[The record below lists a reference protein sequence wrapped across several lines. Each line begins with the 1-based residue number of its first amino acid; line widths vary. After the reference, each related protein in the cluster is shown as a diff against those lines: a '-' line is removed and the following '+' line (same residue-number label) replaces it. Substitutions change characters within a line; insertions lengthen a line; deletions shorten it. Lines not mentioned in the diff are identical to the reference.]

1 MKKLSAL
8 LLFFALA
15 LAVVFPGHA
24 DMNKYNSVFM
34 DTFDTVITLIGFAD
48 SQQTYDAWSS
58 AVHQQYIYMHKLF
71 DTYHSY
77 ENEGIVSI
85 YTLNKKAAK
94 EPIQVDPILYGLL
107 KFCKSHYDICQGQT
121 NIAMGSVLSIWHNYR
136 DAGLNDPLHAQLP
149 PMEMLESAVPHTDI
163 GNLILDDENMTVYFA
178 DPDMKL
184 DVGAVAKGYATEIVS
199 QMLLSGE
206 MNSFI
211 ISAGGNVRLGNP
223 PLDSRKGWGVGIQDP
238 DGAIFGL
245 SDIVETLFLANSS
258 VVTSGDY
265 QRFYTVDGKN
275 YHHLIDPDTLMP
287 ADHFRSVS
295 IITED
300 SGWADMLSTAAY
312 LMPYEQ
318 SRAFIESLDG
328 VEAMWIFPDG
338 SKAMTDGAA
347 KIAKSCGA
355 TNN

>member
-15 LAVVFPGHA
+15 LAIVFPGQA

-48 SQQTYDAWSS
+48 SQQTYDAWSN

-77 ENEGIVSI
+77 ENEGIVSV
-85 YTLNKKAAK
+85 YTLNEKAAK
-94 EPIQVDPILYGLL
+94 EPIKVDPILYGLL
-107 KFCKSHYDICQGQT
+107 KFCKSHYDTCQGQT
-121 NIAMGSVLSIWHNYR
+121 NVAMGSVLSIWHNYR
-136 DAGLNDPLHAQLP
+136 DAGLNDPLHAELP
-149 PMEMLESAVPHTDI
+149 PMELLESAVPHTDI
-163 GNLILDDENMTVYFA
+163 NNLMLDDENMTVYFA

-199 QMLLSGE
+199 QMLLSGD

-223 PLDSRKGWGVGIQDP
+223 PLDGRKGWGVGIQDP
-238 DGAIFGL
+238 DGAIFGM

-328 VEAMWIFPDG
+328 VEAMWLFPDG
-338 SKAMTDGAA
+338 SKEMTDGAA
-347 KIAKSCGA
+347 KIAKSRGA
-355 TNN
+355 TNK

>member
-8 LLFFALA
+8 LLLCVLA
-15 LAVVFPGHA
+15 LAAAFPGHA

-48 SQQTYDAWSS
+48 SQKTYDAWSE

-77 ENEGIVSI
+77 ESEGIVSV
-85 YTLNKKAAK
+85 YTLNQKAAK
-94 EPIQVDPILYGLL
+94 EPVRVDPILYGLL
-107 KFCKSHYDICQGQT
+107 KFSKSHYEACQGQT
-121 NIAMGSVLSIWHNYR
+121 NVAMGSVLSIWHNYR
-136 DAGLNDPLHAQLP
+136 DAGLSDPLHAELP
-149 PMEMLESAVPHTDI
+149 PMDALQAAVPHTDI
-163 GNLILDDENMTVYFA
+163 DNLILDDENMTVYFA
-178 DPDMKL
+178 DPQMKL
-184 DVGAVAKGYATEIVS
+184 DVGAIAKGYATEIVS

-223 PLDSRKGWGVGIQDP
+223 PLDGRKGWGVGIQDP
-238 DGAIFGL
+238 DGAIFGM

-338 SKAMTDGAA
+338 SKEMTGGAA
-347 KIAKSCGA
+347 KIAKSRGA

>member
-15 LAVVFPGHA
+15 LAIVFPGQA

-48 SQQTYDAWSS
+48 SQQTYDAWSN

-77 ENEGIVSI
+77 ENEGIVSV
-85 YTLNKKAAK
+85 YTLNEKAAK
-94 EPIQVDPILYGLL
+94 EPIKVDPILYGLL
-107 KFCKSHYDICQGQT
+107 KFCKSHYDTCQGQT
-121 NIAMGSVLSIWHNYR
+121 NVAMGSVLSIWHNYR
-136 DAGLNDPLHAQLP
+136 DAGLNDPLHAELP
-149 PMEMLESAVPHTDI
+149 PMELLESAVPHTDI
-163 GNLILDDENMTVYFA
+163 NNLILDDENMTVYFA

-199 QMLLSGE
+199 QMLLSGD

-223 PLDSRKGWGVGIQDP
+223 PLDGRKGWGVGIQDP
-238 DGAIFGL
+238 DGAIFGM

-328 VEAMWIFPDG
+328 VEAMWLFPDG
-338 SKAMTDGAA
+338 SKEMTDGAA
-347 KIAKSCGA
+347 KIAKSRGA
-355 TNN
+355 TNK